1 MISTFSYYA
10 GTSTKLN
17 KALTVHGLSHDL
29 FEMKEKQRRQNSS
42 FPLIIERCS
51 RKQGGSLT
59 YANEYNILNIPNKFF
74 SKTILNEE
82 ER

>member
-29 FEMKEKQRRQNSS
+29 FEMKEKQRRQNRS

-59 YANEYNILNIPNKFF
+59 YANEFNILNIPNKFF